1 MVVMAS
7 IHMHRRNTSR
17 ALSTVDIPERV
28 HGVISLDVV
37 RMNTKLEST
46 MNYSF

>member
-17 ALSTVDIPERV
+17 ALSTVDIPE
-28 HGVISLDVV
+28 
-37 RMNTKLEST
+37 ST
-46 MNYSF
+46 WCDIFRRSTYEY